1 MLVEKTNFQYNF
13 NIIFLLLLIFIF
25 AIFISIPIIENAHA
39 ENGDFDKEIP
49 FYYFN
54 NYRNLDNHQL
64 ESSNIIPDQFIIYL
78 KEDKEQQQQ
87 QQNKSIDPLEFFDS
101 ELKDTGT
108 ELLYVYDYVAK
119 GFAIKISDNKK
130 DKVLEQLKN
139 NPLVEYIGQDKKITA
154 FIDKNQ
160 LQQQQQQQTS
170 NQQQILPI
178 SIDRVKDDDKD
189 NDVDSSLA
197 SETLGENSFS
207 SVEAD
212 IAILDTGIDLD
223 HSDLNVF
230 HEKTFIPGTITAD
243 DDHGHGTHLAGI
255 AAAKDNS
262 FGIIGIAP
270 GARLWAIKVLES
282 AGMGDIS
289 TLIKGLDY
297 ITQNSNQVDVA
308 VLSLGCECESG
319 ALDIAVKNTIESGIT
334 VVVAAGNEGKDARTF
349 TPANNPEVITIS
361 AIVDTDGKCGGE
373 GPESQY
379 GRDDTLASFSN
390 FGDVIDIAAPGVDI
404 YSTFKSNSY
413 TKLTGTSMAAPH
425 VAGAAALYISS
436 HPGASPNDVKN
447 YLINTGTNLK
457 DSCNNDDDD
466 DDDGHGYFTGDRDG
480 VHEPL
485 LYLKT

>member
-1 MLVEKTNFQYNF
+1 MLSEKNNFQYNF
-13 NIIFLLLLIFIF
+13 NMIFLLVHISVFI
-25 AIFISIPIIENAHA
+25 IFISLPIIENAHA
-39 ENGDFDKEIP
+39 ENDLDIEIP
-49 FYYFN
+49 FYYFH
-54 NYRNLDNHQL
+54 NYQNLDNHQL
-64 ESSNIIPDQFIIYL
+64 ESSNIISNQFIVYL
-78 KEDKEQQQQ
+78 KEENELQEE
-87 QQNKSIDPLEFFDS
+87 NKSIDPLEFFNS
-101 ELKDTGT
+101 ELKNTGT
-108 ELLYVYDYVAK
+108 ELLYIYDYVSK
-119 GFAIKISDNKK
+119 GFAIKIYDNKK

-154 FIDKNQ
+154 FIDKNH
-160 LQQQQQQQTS
+160 QQQQT
-170 NQQQILPI
+170 NNQQILPI
-178 SIDRVKDDDKD
+178 SIDRVKDDDN
-189 NDVDSSLA
+189 NDLSLA
-197 SETLGENSFS
+197 AGRELGGENPLSID
-207 SVEAD
+207 AD

-230 HEKTFIPGTITAD
+230 HEKTFIPGTNNAD

-255 AAAKDNS
+255 AAATDNS
-262 FGIIGIAP
+262 FGIVGIAP

-297 ITQNSNQVDVA
+297 INQYSNQVDIA

-319 ALDIAVKNTIESGIT
+319 ALDIAIKNTVEVGIT

-349 TPANNPEVITIS
+349 TPANNPEVITVS

-373 GPESQY
+373 GPSSVY
-379 GRDDTLASFSN
+379 GTDDTLASFSN
-390 FGDVIDIAAPGVDI
+390 FGKVIDIAAPGVDI

-436 HPGASPNDVKN
+436 HLGASPNDVKN

-457 DSCNNDDDD
+457 DSCNNDN
-466 DDDGHGYFTGDRDG
+466 GNGYFSGDRDG
-480 VHEPL
+480 YHEPL
-485 LYLKT
+485 LHIKT